1 MARESCSSF
10 SFSDYTGL
18 KDVVS
23 AGEFKTGSYSLF
35 AKRDWADFSVVI
47 FCRHG
52 EGSPPVLVKEIMRL
66 KLWQGPFSKL
76 WLLSE

>member
-1 MARESCSSF
+1 MAREGCSSF
-10 SFSDYTGL
+10 SFSDYPGL

-35 AKRDWADFSVVI
+35 AKRDWAAFSVVI
-47 FCRHG
+47 HRHG
-52 EGSPPVLVKEIMRL
+52 EGSPPDLVKEIMRL

-76 WLLSE
+76 WLFSE

>member
-1 MARESCSSF
+1 MLFQLEN
-10 SFSDYTGL
+10 L
-18 KDVVS
+18 KRVLN
-23 AGEFKTGSYSLF
+23 SLF
-35 AKRDWADFSVVI
+35 AKRDWAVFSVVI

-52 EGSPPVLVKEIMRL
+52 ERSPLDLVKEILRL